1 MHKHNRRAIACL
13 QCCYFWGR
21 FLMLFCCCC
30 RLLWTAQ
37 AHHTLACWQSEFWVC
52 SAQAQQTC
60 DCMLKVCW
68 FKKKKKKKREE
79 FFVLHKHTRH
89 FLADSVNLSLHC
101 TRISSGYFCDRK
113 QTLAC
118 FGVFSVCIFKSISY
132 CPLVVAFWFVFLFL
146 VSFSF
151 VF

>member
-1 MHKHNRRAIACL
+1 ML
-13 QCCYFWGR
+13 TVLL
-21 FLMLFCCCC
+21 FLGVFFDVVV
-30 RLLWTAQ
+30 A
-37 AHHTLACWQSEFWVC
+37 AV
-52 SAQAQQTC
+52 
-60 DCMLKVCW
+60 V
-68 FKKKKKKKREE
+68 E
-79 FFVLHKHTRH
+79 FFELHKHTRH
-89 FLADSVNLSLHC
+89 LPVDRVNFEFAVHKHNRRVIACLQFVDNFFYFFVEFFELHKRTRHFPADSVSLSLHC

-132 CPLVVAFWFVFLFL
+132 CPLVVVFWFVFLFL